1 MKFYFVYILKCADD
15 SYYTGVTNNIEE
27 RVKQHESGYSAS
39 SYTYNRRP
47 VTLVFS
53 QQMQSIQQAIELE
66 KQIKGWSRKKKVAFI
81 NEEWDLLKMLSK
93 SYSER
98 KKDVS
103 GFDPPSTL
111 RFLRAG

>member
-27 RVKQHESGYSAS
+27 RVRQHESGYSAS

-66 KQIKGWSRKKKVAFI
+66 KQIKGWSRKKKEAFI
-81 NEEWDLLKMLSK
+81 NEDWEKLKLFSK
-93 SYSER
+93 SYTNG
-98 KKDVS
+98 KQK
-103 GFDPPSTL
+103 
-111 RFLRAG
+111 